1 MGLAEDLMKKTKNRL
16 KIVGLY
22 SVCLS
27 SYLGEDER
35 EEEVEELEVAAAMS
49 FFLLLFEDFFG
60 LDSVSFLSSAESLEL
75 VLFDLFIFIL
85 RPGDSGCGKTVATGA
100 TAGDCKGCFSAS
112 LEAVAA
118 ISIEAPPVVGLAP

>member
-1 MGLAEDLMKKTKNRL
+1 MDW
-16 KIVGLY
+16 Y
-22 SVCLS
+22 VCLSS

-35 EEEVEELEVAAAMS
+35 EEEVEELEVGAAAMS

-85 RPGDSGCGKTVATGA
+85 RPGDSGCGKTA
-100 TAGDCKGCFSAS
+100 AGDCKGCFSAS
-112 LEAVAA
+112 LEAEAA
-118 ISIEAPPVVGLAP
+118 ISIEAVPPVVVGLAP

>member
-1 MGLAEDLMKKTKNRL
+1 MGLAEDLMKAWV
-16 KIVGLY
+16 KIGGLVY
-22 SVCLS
+22 CLRS

-35 EEEVEELEVAAAMS
+35 EEEVEELEVGAAAMS

-100 TAGDCKGCFSAS
+100 AGDCKGCFSAS

-118 ISIEAPPVVGLAP
+118 ISIEAVPPVVVGLAP